1 MPNDDAYLETRV
13 MTASREQLHLMVVD
27 GAIRHCWAAEDA
39 FKAGD
44 REAKWRALSEATKHV
59 GELLGGLTD
68 VEDEFVDSLRGLFKF
83 ALRQLAMADAED
95 DPAKL
100 ASAVRVLE
108 LHRETWAALM
118 DRLAKAA

>member
-1 MPNDDAYLETRV
+1 MPNADAYLEARV
-13 MTASREQLHLMVVD
+13 MTASPEQLHLMVVD

-39 FKAGD
+39 LKAGD
-44 REAKWRALSEATKHV
+44 REAKWRALSEASRHV
-59 GELLGGLTD
+59 GELLGGLSAVD
-68 VEDEFVDSLRGLFKF
+68 DDFVDSLRGLFKF

-118 DRLAKAA
+118 ERLVAAA